1 MSTGNASRPA
11 QSAMCC
17 NGVNSKPCLCLLP
30 AFPLQKAISP
40 SSSCIA
46 RWHVSTFSFK
56 PNNFSKW
63 WIVCQIMIN
72 WVYRYVCIYICM
84 YVCMYVCM
92 YICSSSSRLSCFIK
106 INGWGRLAAKR
117 LLLCIHV
124 CMFVCT
130 YACMYVRKCV
140 YMQVCLCVYM
150 YNYTC
155 ECMYMHGMCACVR
168 LFSCKCVC
176 ELTHILPCHG
186 SCKYS
191 LDHGTT
197 L

>member
-1 MSTGNASRPA
+1 MSTGNASRLA

-30 AFPLQKAISP
+30 AFPLQKAIPP

-106 INGWGRLAAKR
+106 INDWGRLA
-117 LLLCIHV
+117 V
-124 CMFVCT
+124 SDSY
-130 YACMYVRKCV
+130 YACMYVFSYVRMHAFMYV
-140 YMQVCLCVYM
+140 SVCI
-150 YNYTC
+150 
-155 ECMYMHGMCACVR
+155 
-168 LFSCKCVC
+168 CKCVC
-176 ELTHILPCHG
+176 ACTCMIIRVSVCICMVCVRVYVCFRVNVCVNWHIYYHVTV
-186 SCKYS
+186 
-191 LDHGTT
+191 HANIR
-197 L
+197 